1 VREADKLI
9 ESIVNSSRIPSGKQ
23 RQEIQR
29 ELRSHIEDFV
39 IAARESGRDQ
49 SEIEK
54 LVIANF
60 GDPDQ
65 IAKGFSWVYRHERR
79 RLRALAFTLSTMLL
93 ASSLFGAI
101 LATQAGLAFGLG
113 TPIMRVLAS
122 RHTVTEALDILASV
136 AAYLG
141 MISLENLF
149 KTHPFRKAAALLT
162 LIDTILIA
170 SCAAAGLH
178 RTFLIFGLV
187 NAIFSRAVQLFVTR
201 KVARAGAV
209 LVCFPLAGLV
219 MALLRSPVS
228 QVSQVALVATCVSW
242 LAMGIGYQL
251 MASLA
256 ARVDA
261 ALLNGLQRIQVEFPK
276 GEIK

>member
-1 VREADKLI
+1 VREADELI
-9 ESIVNSSRIPSGKQ
+9 DSIVNSSRIPSGKR

-65 IAKGFSWVYRHERR
+65 IANGFSWVYRHERR
-79 RLRALAFTLSTMLL
+79 RLRALAFTLSTVLL

-101 LATQAGLAFGLG
+101 LATQTGLAFGLG
-113 TPIMRVLAS
+113 TPIMKVLAS

-149 KTHPFRKAAALLT
+149 KTYPFRKAAALLT

-187 NAIFSRAVQLFVTR
+187 NGIFSRAVQLFVTR
-201 KVARAGAV
+201 KVARVGAV
-209 LVCFPLAGLV
+209 VVCFPLAGLV
-219 MALLRSPVS
+219 LALLRSP
-228 QVSQVALVATCVSW
+228 VSQVALVATCVSW

-251 MASLA
+251 MANLA

>member
-1 VREADKLI
+1 VRAAEELI
-9 ESIVNSSRIPSGKQ
+9 DSIVNSSRIPSGKR

-60 GDPDQ
+60 GDPEQ
-65 IAKGFSWVYRHERR
+65 IANGFAWVYRQERR
-79 RLRALAFTLSTMLL
+79 RLQALAFTLSTVLL

-101 LATQAGLAFGLG
+101 LAAQTGLAFGFG
-113 TPIMRVLAS
+113 TPIMKVLAS
-122 RHTVTEALDILASV
+122 RHTAIEALDILASV

-149 KTHPFRKAAALLT
+149 KTHRFRKAAVLLT

-178 RTFLIFGLV
+178 PTFLIFGL
-187 NAIFSRAVQLFVTR
+187 ADGIFFRAVQLFVTR
-201 KVARAGAV
+201 KVARVGAV
-209 LVCFPLAGLV
+209 VVGFPVAGVVLALQ
-219 MALLRSPVS
+219 RSP
-228 QVSQVALVATCVSW
+228 VSQVALVATCLSW

-251 MASLA
+251 MAHLA

-261 ALLNGLQRIQVEFPK
+261 ALLNALQRIQVEFPK